1 MELYENAECENGWE
15 TMQNSVYTYKIWAT
29 KDLYEGENGLCV
41 GVWRAALLR
50 IHTGSKSKF
59 VQKFNI

>member
-41 GVWRAALLR
+41 GVCEEPTLC
-50 IHTGSKSKF
+50 
-59 VQKFNI
+59 